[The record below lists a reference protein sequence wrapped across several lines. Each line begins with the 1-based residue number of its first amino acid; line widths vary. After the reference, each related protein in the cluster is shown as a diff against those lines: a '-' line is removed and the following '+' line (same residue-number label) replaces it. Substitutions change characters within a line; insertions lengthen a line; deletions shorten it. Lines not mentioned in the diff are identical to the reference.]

1 MIKRFKNLL
10 VFALLLAGSVTV
22 SAQSTSGVEKFPL
35 KEGILNGLQKVK
47 IGPYYGVWDAN
58 DNVVVSVEYAEFV
71 FVDDIAILTKSDG
84 TVHGYIRDDGEVLM
98 FDDVYEYHP
107 RFSFYWN
114 GFLPVRQISKVK
126 IMGEDTEGK
135 WIFLDESGNPIFN
148 PMFNKKKIKMRLPYK
163 FYKVNTFSDG
173 YAVVTTNKNELIH
186 IDKKGNRSFTLPKG
200 ETCYFR
206 SSVNKGEC
214 IIITDK
220 GVQVC
225 QEDPHTKEAR
235 VKMPLTYYIAK
246 LNTST
251 LPDSLSFDGG
261 TLHFDLWGRATKFV
275 PASGDVMYFMDYIRD
290 LENKINNDVKEG
302 EDGSNPDE
310 FFSLDSLT
318 VKMRYTV
325 AEASVNGYATYAASV
340 VNESKV
346 LSDTLKVTVKSSG
359 MRDKVE
365 TFILTSGEGKRI
377 TFSIPARF
385 AEEQQKRNVTVIIT
399 AKEAIREEQ
408 FVVIAKR
415 WHGDEDDDL

>member
-1 MIKRFKNLL
+1 MIKRFTNLFIL
-10 VFALLLAGSVTV
+10 TLLLICSIPAA
-22 SAQSTSGVEKFPL
+22 AQSTAGVEKFPL

-71 FVDDIAILTKSDG
+71 FVDDIAILTKNDG

-98 FDDVYEYHP
+98 FDELYEYHP
-107 RFSFYWN
+107 RYSFYWN
-114 GFLPVRQISKVK
+114 GFLPVKRLEKNKLKLQGDWVFI
-126 IMGEDTEGK
+126 
-135 WIFLDESGNPIFN
+135 DESGNPIFN
-148 PMFNKKKIKMRLPYK
+148 PLFNKKKLKVRVPYT

-200 ETCYFR
+200 EACYFR
-206 SSVNKGEC
+206 SAVNKGEC
-214 IIITDK
+214 IIISDK

-225 QEDPHTKEAR
+225 QEDPQTKEAK

-275 PASGDVMYFMDYIRD
+275 PTSGDVMYFMEHI
-290 LENKINNDVKEG
+290 KEIETAKKSEG
-302 EDGSNPDE
+302 AKEDEETPQE
-310 FFSLDSLT
+310 LFTLDSLK
-318 VKMRYTV
+318 VKMAYTV
-325 AEASVNGYATYAASV
+325 AEASENGYATYATSV

-365 TFILTSGEGKRI
+365 TFILQPGDSKKI
-377 TFSIPARF
+377 TFSVPARF
-385 AEEQQKRNVTVIIT
+385 AEEQQRRNVTVVIT
-399 AKEAIREEQ
+399 AKEAKREEA
-408 FVVIAKR
+408 FVVTAKR